1 MLFARLEAA
10 MNSEV
15 GRYMTAIRRS
25 PTRVLAIAT
34 TILALAALALALAP
48 TALASSARSG
58 ALHIAKECSHFT
70 GLAGSYCTITKSNLR
85 AIPVGSN
92 VIYFQAAPA
101 DPTAPQISD
110 LAVVVGVGN
119 YALGRVDLPGLTGV
133 VKLSGG
139 AGKFAR
145 FDARVVVT
153 CEPPDAV
160 ICRWDGTY
168 RFGEDN

>member
-1 MLFARLEAA
+1 

-15 GRYMTAIRRS
+15 GRYMTGITRS

-58 ALHIAKECSHFT
+58 ALHLTKECSHFT
-70 GLAGSYCTITKSNLR
+70 GLAGSYCTITKSNLS

-92 VIYFQAAPA
+92 IIYFQAAP
-101 DPTAPQISD
+101 DPNAPLISD
-110 LAVVVGVGN
+110 LAVVVGLGN
-119 YALGRVDLPGLTGV
+119 YALGHVDLPGFTGV
-133 VKLSGG
+133 VTLSGG
-139 AGKFAR
+139 AGKFAQ
-145 FDARVVVT
+145 FHARAVVT
-153 CEPPDAV
+153 CEPPSGV

-168 RFGEDN
+168 HFGGGD